1 VKNQSDVCDVWPHF
15 SNQSSLSMRLMTIR
29 VRLHAKRPTG
39 FGTEDGML
47 ESSAGTF
54 LGWDLFAG
62 MGIVQSA
69 VLWHNVVDTI
79 RYPVGLGTDPAFVG
93 RALRERNGEFRDR
106 V

>member
-1 VKNQSDVCDVWPHF
+1 
-15 SNQSSLSMRLMTIR
+15 
-29 VRLHAKRPTG
+29 
-39 FGTEDGML
+39 
-47 ESSAGTF
+47 
-54 LGWDLFAG
+54 